1 MAKHLNKDDMKYIER
16 GLDKNIALTEMAENL
31 ERDSRGISRHIKKY
45 RIVKVDKRWA
55 NKCSHKY
62 VCKKKHLCDSCLN

>member
-45 RIVKVDKRWA
+45 RIVKVDKR
-55 NKCSHKY
+55 
-62 VCKKKHLCDSCLN
+62 